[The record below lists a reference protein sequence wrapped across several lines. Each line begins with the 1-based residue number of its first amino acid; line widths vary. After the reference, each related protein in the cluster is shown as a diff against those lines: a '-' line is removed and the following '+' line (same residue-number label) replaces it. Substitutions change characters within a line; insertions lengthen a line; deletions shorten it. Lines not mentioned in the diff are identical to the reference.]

1 MSVSKTSVC
10 NKALTLCGA
19 APITNITD
27 DTNNARVLNR
37 VYEIA
42 RQSIL
47 TECRWNFATTRS
59 TLSVSTVEMP
69 WDHTGEAYVYVRPA
83 DALRVFET
91 SDPNA
96 TWREEGD
103 YIISDTN
110 DLGIKY
116 VYDHDDPSKYPS
128 SFAEAFIDKLC
139 SDICFMILNS
149 ASKAEGFLK
158 KYEGVSLPKA
168 MSVNAQTGTQQEP
181 IDDAWLSSKYGT
193 YGAGDPARSFF

>member
-1 MSVSKTSVC
+1 MAVTKTSLL

-27 DTNNARVLNR
+27 DTQNARVCNR

-47 TECRWNFATTRS
+47 TECLWNFATTRS
-59 TLSVSTVEMP
+59 TLSVSAVEMP
-69 WDHTGEAYVYVRPA
+69 WEYPGEAYVYVRPA
-83 DALRVFET
+83 TALRIFDV
-91 SDPNA
+91 SDRGA

-103 YIISDTN
+103 YIIADTA

-116 VYDHDDPSKYPS
+116 IYDHDDPSKYPAF
-128 SFAEAFIDKLC
+128 FAEAFIDKLC

-149 ASKAEGFLK
+149 ASKAEAFLT
-158 KYEGVSLPKA
+158 KYTKVSLPKA
-168 MSVNAQTGTQQEP
+168 MTANSQTGTQQEP
-181 IDDAWLSSKYGT
+181 IDDAWLGAKYHNG
-193 YGAGDPARSFF
+193 GGGDPGRSYS